1 MSVAAAALSSGS
13 PLVQEPIRVMV
24 VDDAVVVRG
33 SIMRWVDAEPDMH
46 VVASVRGGREAIE
59 QVERRSPDVVI
70 LDVTM
75 PDMDGITAL
84 PLLLEKKPDLVVLMS
99 STLTRRNAEIS
110 LHALSLGAADYI
122 PKPESSRDLTTKSA
136 FRREL
141 IDKIRAL
148 GYRRKG
154 RPAGPR
160 IVPAPVVASPSP
172 APAPVPAPAAVRV
185 PATAYA
191 EQRAVE
197 EHYEPGDPS
206 SLAPGIPDPDK
217 VLLRPFPMT
226 TPRVLLI
233 GSSTGGPQALN
244 AILATIGSVID
255 QVPVL
260 ITQHMP
266 PTFTSILAEHL
277 TRTSGRPAT
286 EANDGEPIRAGRIY
300 VARGGRHMRVVR
312 RDGEATIALDDGP
325 MINFCKPA
333 VDPLFSSAAAIWGSW
348 LLGLVLTGM
357 GSDGLRG
364 AGDIVAAGGGIIAQ
378 DEPSSVVW
386 GMPGQVAH
394 AGLASAVLPL
404 DQISAKLIRIFSGAR
419 P

>member
-1 MSVAAAALSSGS
+1 MSVAVAPLSSGAA
-13 PLVQEPIRVMV
+13 LVQEPIRVMV

-136 FRREL
+136 FRREM

-148 GYRRKG
+148 GSRRKG
-154 RPAGPR
+154 GLTRPR
-160 IVPAPVVASPSP
+160 IVPAPVVVDP
-172 APAPVPAPAAVRV
+172 APALVRAPVPA
-185 PATAYA
+185 AYA
-191 EQRAVE
+191 EHRAVE
-197 EHYEPGDPS
+197 EHYEPVDVT
-206 SLAPGIPDPDK
+206 SLAPSIPDPDK
-217 VLLRPFPMT
+217 VLLRPFPMM

-233 GSSTGGPQALN
+233 GASTGGPQALN
-244 AILATIGSVID
+244 AILAAIGAVVD

-286 EANDGEPIRAGRIY
+286 EANDGEPVRAGRIY
-300 VARGGRHMRVVR
+300 IARGGRHMRVVR

-325 MINFCKPA
+325 LVNFCKPA
-333 VDPLFSSAAAIWGSW
+333 VDPLFSSAATVWGSW
-348 LLGLVLTGM
+348 ILGLVLTGM
-357 GSDGLRG
+357 GSDGMRG
-364 AGDIVAAGGGIIAQ
+364 AGDIVAAGGGIIVQ
-378 DEPSSVVW
+378 DEATSVVW

-404 DQISAKLIRIFSGAR
+404 DQIASKLIRIFAGGR

>member
-1 MSVAAAALSSGS
+1 MSIAAAALTSGS
-13 PLVQEPIRVMV
+13 ALAHEPIRVMV

-59 QVERRSPDVVI
+59 QVERMSPDVVI

-110 LHALSLGAADYI
+110 MHALSLGAADYI
-122 PKPESSRDLTTKSA
+122 PKPESSRDLTTTSS

-148 GYRRKG
+148 GLRRKRG
-154 RPAGPR
+154 LTRPR
-160 IVPAPVVASPSP
+160 IIPPAPSVGPAS
-172 APAPVPAPAAVRV
+172 ARVPAPAH
-185 PATAYA
+185 A
-191 EQRAVE
+191 EHRAFEAHPELV
-197 EHYEPGDPS
+197 HTPS
-206 SLAPGIPDPDK
+206 IAPGVPDPEK
-217 VLLRPFPMT
+217 VLLRPFPMM

-244 AILATIGSVID
+244 AILAAIGAVID

-277 TRTSGRPAT
+277 TRTSGRQASEAT
-286 EANDGEPIRAGRIY
+286 DGEIIRAGQIY
-300 VARGGRHMRVVR
+300 IARGGRHMRVVR
-312 RDGEATIALDDGP
+312 RDGEAVISLDDGP
-325 MINFCKPA
+325 LVNFCKPA
-333 VDPLFSSAAAIWGSW
+333 VDPLFSSAATVWGSW
-348 LLGLVLTGM
+348 ILALVLTGM
-357 GSDGLRG
+357 GSDGTRG
-364 AGDIVAAGGGIIAQ
+364 ASDIVAAGGGVIAQ
-378 DEPSSVVW
+378 DEASSVVW

-404 DQISAKLIRIFSGAR
+404 DQMASKIIRIFSGAR

>member
-13 PLVQEPIRVMV
+13 TLVQEPIRVMV

-148 GYRRKG
+148 GSRRKG
-154 RPAGPR
+154 GLTRPR
-160 IVPAPVVASPSP
+160 IVPAPVAAGP
-172 APAPVPAPAAVRV
+172 APAPVPARV
-185 PATAYA
+185 PAAGYA
-191 EQRAVE
+191 EQRALE
-197 EHYEPGDPS
+197 DHYEPGDAA
-206 SLAPGIPDPDK
+206 SLAPSIPDPDK

-233 GSSTGGPQALN
+233 GASTGGPQALN

-286 EANDGEPIRAGRIY
+286 EANDGEPIRAGHIY

-333 VDPLFSSAAAIWGSW
+333 VDPLFSSASAIWGSW

-394 AGLASAVLPL
+394 AGLASAVLPP
-404 DQISAKLIRIFSGAR
+404 DQIAAKLIRIFSGAR